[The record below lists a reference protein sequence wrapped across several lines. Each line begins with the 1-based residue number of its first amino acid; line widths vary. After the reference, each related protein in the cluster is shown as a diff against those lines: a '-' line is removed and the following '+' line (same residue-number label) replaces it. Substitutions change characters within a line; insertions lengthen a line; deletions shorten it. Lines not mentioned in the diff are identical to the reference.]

1 MTEAKSVKMSYDVA
15 GGDFDRAGEA
25 SANIKRMLQKIGI
38 PADIV
43 RRVAIGTY
51 EAEMNVLIHAGGG
64 TVNAE
69 IFTDHTVIK
78 ISDHGPGIPDIK
90 LAMQEGWSTAPDYIR
105 QMGFGAGMGLPNM
118 MKCSDKFDIQSKIGE
133 GTSITMEFNHI
144 SEDL

>member
-69 IFTDHTVIK
+69 IFTDHTVIN
-78 ISDHGPGIPDIK
+78 ISDHGAGGLVYRAGLYPPDG
-90 LAMQEGWSTAPDYIR
+90 LR
-105 QMGFGAGMGLPNM
+105 RRHGAAQH
-118 MKCSDKFDIQSKIGE
+118 DEVQR
-133 GTSITMEFNHI
+133 
-144 SEDL
+144 